1 MVYGLVR
8 DLCDQTELSVMRSKR
23 IPMENI
29 ILVTQPNVLLARVH
43 SGDVVWLVTVADF
56 QSVTRFAELA
66 DWILRL
72 GVQLRIVN
80 EPYLEVGNGKH
91 WRMSVREHVETLM
104 ALEQE
109 NAIKLRSAFRFT
121 ARQRMYADSCI
132 ADITVGILSKTYAS
146 DGILHRG
153 G

>member
-91 WRMSVREHVETLM
+91 WRMSVRAHVETLM

-109 NAIKLRSAFRFT
+109 NAMKLRSVFRFT
-121 ARQRMYADSCI
+121 DRQRMYADSCI